1 MADKNKAGVAVAGLL
16 AGWHLVWSILV
27 ATGFGQPLYDFILWA
42 HMIHLNIVIGPFNLA
57 ASATLIL
64 ATAAFGYALGY
75 IGAWLWN
82 RVHSQEVGRSR
93 QANGA

>member
-1 MADKNKAGVAVAGLL
+1 M
-16 AGWHLVWSILV
+16 WSILV
-27 ATGFGQPLYDFILWA
+27 ATGLGQPLYDFILWA

-64 ATAAFGYALGY
+64 ATAAFGYVLGY
-75 IGAWLWN
+75 VGAWLWN

-93 QANGA
+93 QANGV